1 MSLHKSTFAVPFLI
15 ASCLAASLS
24 SSLAFASGEEP
35 ATPPKKCTE
44 QQIWNPR
51 ENKCEPKVSSTATDD
66 ERADYAYVLAKD
78 KQYQAAL
85 DVLDT
90 LKDQN
95 TAKALNYR
103 GYATRKLGRTDEGI
117 GYYLQAVELD
127 PNYAQVREYL
137 GEAYVIK
144 GRLDLA
150 QEQLQTIKS
159 LCGTQCE
166 EYEDLA
172 DAIAHPTQS

>member
-1 MSLHKSTFAVPFLI
+1 MTLWKNVALSGAAALVL
-15 ASCLAASLS
+15 ASLAGMPAQA
-24 SSLAFASGEEP
+24 LGTDTDTPTCTKGKIWDGKANKCVVKASGSVP
-35 ATPPKKCTE
+35 D
-44 QQIWNPR
+44 QG
-51 ENKCEPKVSSTATDD
+51 
-66 ERADYAYVLAKD
+66 RADYAYALAK
-78 KQYQAAL
+78 KGRYQEAL

-90 LKDQN
+90 LKNPQ

-117 GYYLQAVELD
+117 GYYLQSVKLD
-127 PNYAQVREYL
+127 PNYAKVREYL

-150 QEQLQTIKS
+150 KDQLRRIEKI
-159 LCGTQCE
+159 CGGRSCE

-172 DAIAHPTQS
+172 AAVAKSSKI

>member
-1 MSLHKSTFAVPFLI
+1 MSHRKNIFSVPFLI

-24 SSLAFASGEEP
+24 STLALAAGDTP
-35 ATPPKKCTE
+35 QPPKPKCTS
-44 QQIWNPR
+44 QQVWNPKT
-51 ENKCEPKVSSTATDD
+51 NKCEPLVSSRASDD
-66 ERADYAYVLAKD
+66 DRADYAYSLAKNQ
-78 KQYQAAL
+78 QYQEAL
-85 DVLDT
+85 NVLDT
-90 LKDQN
+90 LNNPN

-117 GYYLQAVELD
+117 DYYLRAVKLD

-150 QEQLQTIKS
+150 QEQLQTIRS

-166 EYEDLA
+166 AYEDLA
-172 DAIAHPTQS
+172 DAIAHPIQG